1 MNHSLPPDLR
11 ALLARAV
18 QATRRDELLDLKLA
32 P

>member
-1 MNHSLPPDLR
+1 MTPLPPDLR

-18 QATRRDELLDLKLA
+18 QAARRDELLDLKLA